1 MKKIYQAPETL
12 MVRLRARHQILS
24 NSIAVGNAYSTGNAV
39 LSRRSG
45 SFWDDEDDE

>member
-12 MVRLRARHQILS
+12 MVRLRARHHILS
-24 NSIAVGNAYSTGNAV
+24 SSIKIGDSYSGGAIQ
-39 LSRRSG
+39 SRRSG